1 MAGLKE
7 IFERAQQTGQVE
19 YTYFGGT
26 NVSPFNQTSIPV
38 YPGTNKKLNSKSPYI
53 RLGYEGGFPDD
64 LKFREGDPTG
74 VFNTG
79 LAIVRDTA
87 RIGAFFTDVP
97 NGPLWLIKQSGL
109 QLSNPD
115 TAYDPKRFQLNGPR
129 IYNPIGLNTLASV
142 AGNALGLHF
151 TRHGLSPTN
160 DTGYISLNTENGEF
174 LSRLDKYYGT
184 LTGKNSY
191 SSISLFQ
198 YNGGPNS
205 FYGLGKTRNETY
217 SDSFGLNTGV
227 TNKSPFG
234 NNPNEQAQNLGF
246 KPWNYQTITSY
257 GSIESKNPLI
267 IPPVAEFRTNQLTT
281 TLTSNI
287 KNQSRYPLDFRKQ
300 YENPNAEDYPKFN
313 LHQRI
318 GMTTP
323 ADPKSTVGPIFP
335 VDSINVLT
343 ITPRSVFYGNSNSAT
358 NPTNGVDSNLIYSG
372 LYDQNEVKSKTGGNY
387 GRDIIKFRIELL
399 NNDLPVFAS
408 TINTDVLAFRAYLD
422 SLTDDFK
429 TNWKTFNYMG
439 RGEPFYTYENYA
451 RTVNFSFILMAH
463 SKYEMPAIYTKLNYL
478 MSSFAPDYNDRNQM
492 RGNYAYLTIG
502 DYIYQQPGVF
512 TSMNITNLVGDG
524 SAPWEI
530 QLSEPEFR
538 NSGGAG
544 VNTATGKDFFQ
555 HEMPTYMKVTMAF
568 NPIHNFLP
576 RKNKRD
582 KEHTA
587 TFVTPNFRIGH
598 PNYYLPQKTQYKK
611 LTAPLVLAFGPQ
623 ENPISQVSTL
633 INVPEKNIVQN

>member
-1 MAGLKE
+1 MASLKE
-7 IFERAQQTGQVE
+7 IFEKAQQTGQVE
-19 YTYFGGT
+19 YTYFGGGT

-53 RLGYEGGFPDD
+53 RLGYEGGFPGD
-64 LKFREGDPTG
+64 LKFREGDPSG
-74 VFNTG
+74 VYNAG
-79 LAIVRDTA
+79 LATTRDLA
-87 RIGAFFTDVP
+87 RIGAFFTDLP
-97 NGPLWLIKQSGL
+97 NGPLWLAKQSGL

-115 TAYDPKRFQLNGPR
+115 TAYDPKRFQLDGPR
-129 IYNPIGLNTLASV
+129 IYNPLGLNTLASV
-142 AGNALGLHF
+142 GGSALGLHF
-151 TRHGLSPTN
+151 TRHGLSPVN
-160 DTGYISLNTENGEF
+160 DTGYVSLNSSDGKF
-174 LSRLDKYYGT
+174 LSRLDKYYTT
-184 LTGKNSY
+184 LTGENSY

-205 FYGLGKTRNETY
+205 FFGLGRTRNETY

-227 TNKSPFG
+227 TNKDPGVSLIG
-234 NNPNEQAQNLGF
+234 LNPVAPAQNLGF

-257 GSIESKNPLI
+257 GSVESKNPLI
-267 IPPVAEFRTNQLTT
+267 IPPVGEFGN
-281 TLTSNI
+281 TSPNLAAISDI
-287 KNQSRYPLDFRKQ
+287 KNQARYPKDFREL
-300 YENPNAEDYPKFN
+300 YDNPNAEDYPKFN

-323 ADPKSTVGPIFP
+323 SDPKSTVGPSFP

-343 ITPRSVFYGNSNSAT
+343 ITPRSVFYGNSAPAT

-372 LYDQNEVKSKTGGNY
+372 LYTKEEVQSKTGGNY
-387 GRDIIKFRIELL
+387 GRDIVKFRIELL
-399 NNDLPVFAS
+399 NNDLPIFGGPTDR

-422 SLTDDFK
+422 TLTDDFK

-439 RGEPFYTYENYA
+439 RGEPFYTYENYT

-512 TSMNITNLVGDG
+512 TSMNITNLVGEG

-538 NSGGAG
+538 NSGRSG

-555 HEMPTYMKVTMAF
+555 HEVPTFMKIQMVF

-582 KEHTA
+582 REHTA
-587 TFVTPNFRIGH
+587 TFVTPNFRVKH
-598 PNYYLPQKTQYKK
+598 PNYYLPQKEQYVKDSK
-611 LTAPLVLAFGPQ
+611 DVIKQ
-623 ENPISQVSTL
+623 IETL
-633 INVPEKNIVQN
+633 IRVPEENIVQN

>member
-1 MAGLKE
+1 
-7 IFERAQQTGQVE
+7 V
-19 YTYFGGT
+19 
-26 NVSPFNQTSIPV
+26 
-38 YPGTNKKLNSKSPYI
+38 
-53 RLGYEGGFPDD
+53 
-64 LKFREGDPTG
+64 
-74 VFNTG
+74 
-79 LAIVRDTA
+79 
-87 RIGAFFTDVP
+87 
-97 NGPLWLIKQSGL
+97 
-109 QLSNPD
+109 
-115 TAYDPKRFQLNGPR
+115 
-129 IYNPIGLNTLASV
+129 
-142 AGNALGLHF
+142 
-151 TRHGLSPTN
+151 
-160 DTGYISLNTENGEF
+160 
-174 LSRLDKYYGT
+174 LSRV
-184 LTGKNSY
+184 
-191 SSISLFQ
+191 F
-198 YNGGPNS
+198 PNS
-205 FYGLGKTRNETY
+205 
-217 SDSFGLNTGV
+217 SS
-227 TNKSPFG
+227 S
-234 NNPNEQAQNLGF
+234 
-246 KPWNYQTITSY
+246 
-257 GSIESKNPLI
+257 
-267 IPPVAEFRTNQLTT
+267 
-281 TLTSNI
+281 
-287 KNQSRYPLDFRKQ
+287 SR
-300 YENPNAEDYPKFN
+300 
-313 LHQRI
+313 
-318 GMTTP
+318 
-323 ADPKSTVGPIFP
+323 
-335 VDSINVLT
+335 LT

-399 NNDLPVFAS
+399 NNDFPVFAN
-408 TINTDVLAFRAYLD
+408 TVNTDVLAFRAYLD

-439 RGEPFYTYENYA
+439 RGEPFYAYENYA

-478 MSSFAPDYNDRNQM
+478 MSSFAPDYNERNQM

-611 LTAPLVLAFGPQ
+611 LTAPLALAFGPQ